1 MKSFTAT
8 EGDMPRSTS
17 TWPESRIP
25 AVAGPVLHAR
35 NVLVGAVAP
44 CSSGAVVRYAIT
56 RANWAVTRPPSPK
69 KPWVKFPELRANVV
83 SPSANDCSSVV
94 TPAQAVRTTL
104 TVLYGG
110 ALEISQKTCPNSFEV
125 SGGFPGL
132 KSFSIRSVARPVN
145 GAGLDGSGV
154 VEYSAKTE
162 SSEHAVPPAGRHT
175 VPRYCGRSEMLYSVI
190 STLKPPDTE
199 TTL

>member
-1 MKSFTAT
+1 MI
-8 EGDMPRSTS
+8 RSGS
-17 TWPESRIP
+17 D
-25 AVAGPVLHAR
+25 VA
-35 NVLVGAVAP
+35 
-44 CSSGAVVRYAIT
+44 
-56 RANWAVTRPPSPK
+56 
-69 KPWVKFPELRANVV
+69 
-83 SPSANDCSSVV
+83 D
-94 TPAQAVRTTL
+94 
-104 TVLYGG
+104 GG

-190 STLKPPDTE
+190 SALTPPAPE
-199 TTL
+199 ASSQ